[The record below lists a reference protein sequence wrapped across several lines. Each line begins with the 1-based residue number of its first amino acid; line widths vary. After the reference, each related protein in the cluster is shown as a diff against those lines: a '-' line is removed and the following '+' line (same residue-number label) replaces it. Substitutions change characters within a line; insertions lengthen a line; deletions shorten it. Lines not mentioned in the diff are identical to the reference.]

1 MRLVRRR
8 VEPDERRTVQY
19 LLLIYGDEAAGN
31 ERFEGMSEEER
42 DRMMGEWWSYTEA
55 LQKAGVHVAG
65 EALQPTATAK
75 TVTVSNGE
83 RLVTDGPFAET
94 KEQLGGFYL
103 IEVDG
108 DEQALDW
115 AAKMPNLPY
124 GSVEVRPVMKFDT

>member
-1 MRLVRRR
+1 M
-8 VEPDERRTVQY
+8 QY

-42 DRMMGEWWSYTEA
+42 DRMMGEWWRYTEE
-55 LQKAGVHVAG
+55 LQQAGVHVAG

-103 IEVDG
+103 IEVDS

-124 GSVEVRPVMKFDT
+124 GSVEVRPVMTFDT